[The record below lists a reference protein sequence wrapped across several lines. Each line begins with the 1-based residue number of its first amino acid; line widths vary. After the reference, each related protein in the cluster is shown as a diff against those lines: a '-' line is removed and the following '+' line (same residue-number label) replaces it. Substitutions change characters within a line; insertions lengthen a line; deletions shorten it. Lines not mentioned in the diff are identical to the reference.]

1 MPLLDVAVIVLGVE
15 TRNASASA
23 AVSENAALMNWTIQ
37 AVLRAGVNRSDVQ
50 TSQYSLAT
58 KTQNPPI
65 PYSGASVISQNQTS
79 IFVATNQ
86 VTIRTN
92 HTGSVGKILDAAI
105 SAGSNNVVSIS
116 FDIRNPQPQTD
127 EALRR
132 SVIDAR
138 RMAEAMASAAGVRL
152 GKAMEISGGYSFV
165 APRAVAY
172 SMAAALNPTPFEEG
186 QVQVTSAV
194 SMTYQVLP

>member
-1 MPLLDVAVIVLGVE
+1 MLQL
-15 TRNASASA
+15 SAR
-23 AVSENAALMNWTIQ
+23 I
-37 AVLRAGVNRSDVQ
+37 RR
-50 TSQYSLAT
+50 
-58 KTQNPPI
+58 P
-65 PYSGASVISQNQTS
+65 

-105 SAGSNNVVSIS
+105 SAGFNNVVSIS
-116 FDIRNPQPQTD
+116 FDIKNPQPQTD
-127 EALRR
+127 EALRI

-138 RMAEAMASAAGVRL
+138 RTAEVMASAAGVRL

-172 SMAAALNPTPFEEG
+172 SMAAAPNPTPFEER
-186 QVQVTSAV
+186 QAQVTSSV